1 MRLLCTDHGYINLSG
16 EDSEKRGLKF
26 MADTPLLSVLMP
38 VFNSEL
44 FVAEAIE
51 SILDQTFADFEF
63 LILDDASTDNSLEI
77 INDFEKK
84 DSRIKVFQNEKNLGV
99 VESRNKLINLSK
111 GKYIAWI
118 DSDDIAIENR
128 FEEQIKFLETH
139 PEIGMVGAWLIKC
152 DKFGNKQL
160 IWPMETDP
168 EKLQT
173 ELFFHS
179 PFSTVVMI
187 RRSALPERLYDS
199 RFPVA
204 EDYDFYC
211 RIAEKSDVA
220 NLGIPLL
227 KYRENSQSLSHT
239 TDVMEDRSILVIKEH
254 AERIGINLE
263 ETTIKDLRKP
273 KISSKIAFEDI
284 EKIEK
289 SLILL
294 KDLLLKND
302 RFDKTSIDEVI
313 QKYWFETCRKSTHNG
328 LKILSI
334 FFKSALFCKKLS
346 FRDNCRLFVRA
357 LIKF

>member
-1 MRLLCTDHGYINLSG
+1 
-16 EDSEKRGLKF
+16 
-26 MADTPLLSVLMP
+26 MADITLLSVLMP

-51 SILDQTFADFEF
+51 SVLNQSFKDFEF
-63 LILDDASTDNSLEI
+63 LILDDASIDKSFEI
-77 INDFEKK
+77 IKDFENK

-118 DSDDIAIENR
+118 DSDDIAINNR
-128 FEEQIKFLETH
+128 FETQISFLEEH
-139 PEIGMVGAWLIKC
+139 QEIGLLGAWLIKC
-152 DKFGNKQL
+152 DKFGNKQQ

-168 EKLQT
+168 KKLQVD
-173 ELFFHS
+173 LFFHS

-187 RRSALPERLYDS
+187 RRSSLPDKLYDS

-211 RIAEKSDVA
+211 RIAEKSGVA

-227 KYRENSQSLSHT
+227 KYRDNFQSLSHT
-239 TDVMEDRSILVIKEH
+239 TDVMEDRSVLVIKEH
-254 AERIGINLE
+254 AERLGIKLE
-263 ETTIKDLRKP
+263 MTTIQNLRKP
-273 KISSKIAFEDI
+273 KTASKIAFAEI
-284 EKIEK
+284 ANIEK

-294 KDLLLKND
+294 KDLLSEND
-302 RFDKTSIDEVI
+302 HFDKTSVDEVI

-328 LKILSI
+328 LKVLSI
-334 FFKSALFCKKLS
+334 FFTSSLFCKKISLK
-346 FRDNCRLFVRA
+346 DNCRLFVRA